1 MSSISI
7 KFHKNPLQWNCCPD
21 RSRVQATPLPCSM
34 KQGSL
39 FYCSVLL
46 FSNLFSKV
54 ILLFVWI
61 FISLRPYPHHDFWT
75 YWPNLDKT
83 DKRTEA
89 GKVLNSCELDEKRWQ
104 GKEIL
109 LLKESLKG
117 YDLTIRYSSPTSN
130 QPLLGNK
137 ACFQYSWTTFLPEQG
152 NVHMSFSER
161 L

>member
-7 KFHKNPLQWNCCPD
+7 KFHKILLQWNCCPD
-21 RSRVQATPLPCSM
+21 GSHVQVTPLLCSTN
-34 KQGSL
+34 QGTL
-39 FYCSVLL
+39 FCFSVVL

-54 ILLFVWI
+54 ILLFMWI
-61 FISLRPYPHHDFWT
+61 FISLRPCPHHDFWT
-75 YWPNLDKT
+75 HWPNLDKL

-109 LLKESLKG
+109 LLKGSLKG
-117 YDLTIRYSSPTSN
+117 CDLTIRYSSPTSN
-130 QPLLGNK
+130 HSLLGKK
-137 ACFQYSWTTFLPEQG
+137 ACFQCSWTTFLPEQG
-152 NVHMSFSER
+152 NVHLSFLKR